1 MRPPFEKASIEKESV
16 VKCYYDSRF
25 FKVSTQRLCQ
35 SYPPYDRFHCCLS
48 PLVVQLLELEILFL
62 NWSC

>member
-16 VKCYYDSRF
+16 VKCYYDLRF
-25 FKVSTQRLCQ
+25 FKVSTQRLRQ

-48 PLVVQLLELEILFL
+48 PLVVQLLELEILSL
-62 NWSC
+62 NW

>member
-1 MRPPFEKASIEKESV
+1 MEKESV
-16 VKCYYDSRF
+16 VKCYYDARF
-25 FKVSTQRLCQ
+25 FNSKIVSV
-35 SYPPYDRFHCCLS
+35 SPPYDTFHCCLS

>member
-1 MRPPFEKASIEKESV
+1 MRPPFEQASIEKESV

-35 SYPPYDRFHCCLS
+35 SYPLTIGFIVVFLLWLSNYWNLKFCL
-48 PLVVQLLELEILFL
+48 
-62 NWSC
+62 